1 LSASTTTEEGMA
13 LTGGDRAFADDL
25 AGCVDAIRLGARAAE
40 RAHVDRVI
48 GCAGGHGR
56 EGERREETI
65 TVDRRNEMAYPLV
78 ETACGS
84 GAPSSVPDG

>member
-1 LSASTTTEEGMA
+1 MA

-40 RAHVDRVI
+40 RAQVDRVI

-56 EGERREETI
+56 EGERRAETI
-65 TVDRRNEMAYPLV
+65 TVDRRNEMAYPPCRNRLWL
-78 ETACGS
+78 GS
-84 GAPSSVPDG
+84 TL